1 MIVKDGVDK
10 VEKTLNVR
18 SFSESVERH
27 MREMKFDSYLTAI
40 VSLCNEL
47 DVEFKDVAKL
57 MSPALRDKVELE
69 AAEGGMLKTNSKTM
83 MKFE

>member
-1 MIVKDGVDK
+1 MIVNETDE
-10 VEKTLNVR
+10 VEKKLNVR

-27 MREMKFDSYLTAI
+27 MRERKFDSYLTTI

-47 DVEFKDVAKL
+47 DLEFKEINKL
-57 MSPALRDKVELE
+57 LSPALKDKIEVE
-69 AAEGGMLKTNSKTM
+69 AAEGGMMKVATKSL